1 MYTKS
6 QDWFIPFNVSN
17 PSYSGTPAEGHFND
31 STIEIDYAEDGD
43 NFACWEN
50 YSVFTV
56 STFQYIILAYVFSKS
71 KPYRKWVITNV
82 PFVTSLLVLT
92 AVTFWLSVYPSP
104 FLQSL
109 LQLFPV
115 ADFGFR
121 WTLIGLAA
129 VNAVISI
136 FLEDVV
142 MEKGV
147 QNLWKKYGPT
157 AKTKYN
163 EVEAW
168 MTNHPEWPT
177 LSSPQMQSK
186 EKVATP
192 ANKAYPFTVEVI
204 LEEKEQNSLDKK
216 LDFSPKLGRNTDIH
230 SNAANV
236 LNSTGI
242 S

>member
-1 MYTKS
+1 M
-6 QDWFIPFNVSN
+6 
-17 PSYSGTPAEGHFND
+17 
-31 STIEIDYAEDGD
+31 
-43 NFACWEN
+43 
-50 YSVFTV
+50 
-56 STFQYIILAYVFSKS
+56 
-71 KPYRKWVITNV
+71 
-82 PFVTSLLVLT
+82 
-92 AVTFWLSVYPSP
+92 
-104 FLQSL
+104 
-109 LQLFPV
+109 FPV

-177 LSSPQMQSK
+177 LSSPQVNMIRNFLK
-186 EKVATP
+186 L
-192 ANKAYPFTVEVI
+192 NH
-204 LEEKEQNSLDKK
+204 KK
-216 LDFSPKLGRNTDIH
+216 IH
-230 SNAANV
+230 MYI
-236 LNSTGI
+236 TI
-242 S
+242 IYI